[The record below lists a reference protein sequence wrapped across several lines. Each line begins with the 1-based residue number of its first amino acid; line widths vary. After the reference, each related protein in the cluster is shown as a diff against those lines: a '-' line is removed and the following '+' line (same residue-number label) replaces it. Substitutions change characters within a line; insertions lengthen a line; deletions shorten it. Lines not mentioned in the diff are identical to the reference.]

1 MEPDDRQRYLRA
13 LPAVDELFRH
23 PQSQAHLRI
32 YSKALVVA
40 SIRRVLERKRQAI
53 LRSASEQEAGAVEMA
68 REHLL
73 AAVGEELAAATRPS
87 LRPVINAT
95 GVVLHTNLGRAPLWA
110 EALRNIVDIASRY
123 SNLELD
129 LITGER
135 GSRYEHVEEVLRQI
149 SGAESALVVNNNAG
163 AVLLAL
169 NSLAEGKEVIVSRGQ
184 LVEIGGSFRIPD
196 VMRKSGARLV
206 EVGTT
211 NRTHLK
217 DYEQAINGETAL
229 LLKVHTSNFRV
240 LGFTAEVSLKELV
253 ALGQAKGLPVMED
266 LGSGC
271 FIDLAEYGIE
281 REPTVQEAIEAGV
294 DVVTFSGD
302 KLLGGPQAGIILGK
316 KEYLDI
322 LKKNPLN
329 RSLRI
334 DKLTLA
340 GMESTIRAYLNK
352 AEAIKNLPVL
362 RMLTCPLEELE
373 RRSKR
378 LQRKLAK
385 ELSSVCQVKLK
396 EETSQVGGGALPLQ
410 ILPTRVIALR
420 PLEISAADL
429 EKKLRHTDPPVIA
442 RVKEEEVLLDLR
454 TVAETEEKLLLE
466 GVRQALQ
473 ANCGMQNADCGMGEK
488 VIQYGAEFRNPNS
501 RIRNR

>member
-1 MEPDDRQRYLRA
+1 MEPEDRQRYLRA
-13 LPAVDELFRH
+13 LPAVDELLRH
-23 PQSQAHLRI
+23 PQSQARLRI
-32 YSKALVVA
+32 YSKALVVG

-53 LRSASEQEAGAVEMA
+53 LRSAGEQEASAVELA
-68 REHLL
+68 QEHLL
-73 AAVGEELAAATRPS
+73 AAVEEELATAVRPS

-95 GVVLHTNLGRAPLWA
+95 GVVLHTNLGRAPLSA

-135 GSRYEHVEEVLRQI
+135 GSRYEHVQEALRQI

-211 NRTHLK
+211 NRTHLW
-217 DYEQAINGETAL
+217 DYEQAISQETAL
-229 LLKVHTSNFRV
+229 LLKVHTSNFRI

-271 FIDLAEYGIE
+271 FIDLSEYGIE
-281 REPTVQEAIEAGV
+281 KEPTVQEAIEAGV

-316 KEYLDI
+316 KRYLDL

-329 RSLRI
+329 RALRI

-340 GMESTIRAYLNK
+340 GMESTIHAYLNE
-352 AEAIKNLPVL
+352 AVAIKSLPVH

-373 RRSKR
+373 RRAKR
-378 LQRKLAK
+378 LQRRLNKD
-385 ELSSVCQVKLK
+385 LSSVCEVKLK

-410 ILPTRVIALR
+410 ILSTRVIALR
-420 PLEISAADL
+420 PLMISAADL
-429 EKKLRHTDPPVIA
+429 EKRLRHIDPPVIA
-442 RVKEEEVLLDLR
+442 RVKEDEVLLDLR
-454 TVAETEEKLLLE
+454 TVSETEEKLLLE
-466 GVRQALQ
+466 GVRQAL
-473 ANCGMQNADCGMGEK
+473 K
-488 VIQYGAEFRNPNS
+488 
-501 RIRNR
+501 